1 MSWSI
6 LVVGLLVAANG
17 GLVGCM
23 LMLRRLSMI
32 SDAVVHSV
40 LPGLVVAYLLAG
52 ERSSWVMIAGSL
64 VASGLALLAIEWVRK
79 GLQMKVDAAIGVVFT
94 TMFASGIV
102 LISLFASQ
110 VEIDADCVLF
120 GQLAFVPL
128 DLWILDSGLNLGPI
142 AVWENAISLS
152 VIASF
157 MVAGRRVLTASA
169 FDPDFHQITG
179 QHHTLWRIGLMLATS
194 LFAVTAFHAVG
205 AVMVMAFFII
215 PSATAYLLAK
225 TMKGLVLLSLAFAFL
240 GVFLGSWLAMTF
252 DTSISGSMVCVLFAV
267 LMMVGLAKSQSHSNP

>member
-17 GLVGCM
+17 GLVGSM

-40 LPGLVVAYLLAG
+40 LPGLVVAYSLAG

-94 TMFASGIV
+94 TMFASGI
-102 LISLFASQ
+102 
-110 VEIDADCVLF
+110 VLF

-179 QHHTLWRIGLMLATS
+179 QHHALWRIGLMLATS

-240 GVFLGSWLAMTF
+240 GVFLGLWLAMTF

-267 LMMVGLAKSQSHSNP
+267 LMMVGVAKSQLHSNP

>member
-17 GLVGCM
+17 GLVGSM

-64 VASGLALLAIEWVRK
+64 VASGVALLAIEWVRK

-128 DLWILDSGLNLGPI
+128 DLWILESGLNLGPT
-142 AVWENAISLS
+142 AVWENAIALS
-152 VIASF
+152 VIATF
-157 MVAGRRVLTASA
+157 MAAGRRVLTAST

-179 QHHTLWRIGLMLATS
+179 KHHAFWRMGLMLATS
-194 LFAVTAFHAVG
+194 LFAVTAFYAVG

-215 PSATAYLLAK
+215 PSSTAYLLAK
-225 TMKGLVLLSLAFAFL
+225 TMKDLVLLSLAFAFL
-240 GVFLGSWLAMTF
+240 GVILGLWVAMAF

>member
-17 GLVGCM
+17 GLVGSM

-142 AVWENAISLS
+142 AVWENAVSLS

-157 MVAGRRVLTASA
+157 VVAGRRVLTASA

-179 QHHTLWRIGLMLATS
+179 QHLQALYTRLKS
-194 LFAVTAFHAVG
+194 
-205 AVMVMAFFII
+205 
-215 PSATAYLLAK
+215 K
-225 TMKGLVLLSLAFAFL
+225 LLSLERL
-240 GVFLGSWLAMTF
+240 
-252 DTSISGSMVCVLFAV
+252 
-267 LMMVGLAKSQSHSNP
+267 

>member
-17 GLVGCM
+17 GLVGSM

-64 VASGLALLAIEWVRK
+64 MASGLALLAIEWVRK

-110 VEIDADCVLF
+110 VKIDADCVLF

-128 DLWILDSGLNLGPI
+128 DLWILESGLNLGPI

-152 VIASF
+152 VIATF
-157 MVAGRRVLTASA
+157 MAAGRRVLTAST

-179 QHHTLWRIGLMLATS
+179 QHHAFWRMGLMLATS

-215 PSATAYLLAK
+215 PSSTAYLLAK
-225 TMKGLVLLSLAFAFL
+225 TMKDLVLLSLAFAFL
-240 GVFLGSWLAMTF
+240 GVILGLWVAMAF

-267 LMMVGLAKSQSHSNP
+267 LMMVGLAKSQSQLNP